1 MYKSPHKAMDV
12 TIDRLCADAI
22 EFKDVKDK
30 VDEVI
35 SNNDD
40 ISKAISELRL
50 YVYHTIAEVYL

>member
-1 MYKSPHKAMDV
+1 MDV